1 MRFSFWGSSNFAKTV
16 LQGLL
21 QNRLKPVCVI
31 TTPPRPQGRKKIITP
46 TPVHQ
51 TALKNKIPVLSPSR
65 LLEETF
71 LEKLEKYK
79 PEIALLTGYG
89 KIIPSQLIH
98 FFPQGFLNL
107 HPSLLPRWRGA
118 TPIQSTIL
126 AGDTQAGVTLFLL
139 DEKIDHGPIVAVKKI
154 NINNKRYTY
163 PQLSQCLAQLAIGLI
178 IETLPQWLRKEIRP
192 VPQNESLAT
201 YCYKITR
208 SDERIN
214 WNQDADYIDRKVRA
228 LNPNPGTYTIA
239 SERIIKII
247 QGQNFPDNPQ
257 TAAKKPGETFI
268 VNSNLA
274 VKCGKGYYVIS
285 QLKPAGK
292 KTMSSSD
299 FIKGN
304 SWILNQV
311 LQ

>member
-51 TALKNKIPVLSPSR
+51 TALKNKIPVLCPSR

-139 DEKIDHGPIVAVKKI
+139 DEKIDHGPIIAVKKI

-163 PQLSQCLAQLAIGLI
+163 PQLSQCLAQLAINLI
-178 IETLPQWLRKEIRP
+178 IETLPQWLRKEIQP
-192 VPQNESLAT
+192 VSQNESLAT
-201 YCYKITR
+201 YCYKITP

-247 QGQNFPDNPQ
+247 QGKNFPDNPQ
-257 TAAKKPGETFI
+257 TATKKPGETFI